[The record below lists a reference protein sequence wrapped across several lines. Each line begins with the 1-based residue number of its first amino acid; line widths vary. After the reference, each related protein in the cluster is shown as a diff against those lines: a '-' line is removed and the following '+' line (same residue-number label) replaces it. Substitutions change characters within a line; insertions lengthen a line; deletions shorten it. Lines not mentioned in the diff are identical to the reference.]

1 MKGVYFNEFH
11 SYEDFRLILSSKT
24 IEAPNAKTVKVSV
37 DGSDGDIDLTEYFG
51 EPKYENRTLEFVF
64 SSVVPINEF
73 LEQFS
78 EINNAIHGKQMKIIM
93 DDDPYFYYV
102 GRCSVSAWK
111 WNGRVVEL
119 TVKCDCEPYKYKIYE
134 TSRTDVI
141 SESGIVNYSNLR
153 KRVIPK
159 FTFDGA
165 MSFLFENKTFSISN
179 AGTYIFPD
187 VEFKA
192 GSNRITYTGSGTVTV
207 KYLEGGL

>member
-11 SYEDFRLILSSKT
+11 SFEDFRLILSSKT
-24 IEAPNAKTVKVSV
+24 IETPNPKTVKVSV
-37 DGSDGDIDLTEYFG
+37 EGADGEIDLTEYFG

-64 SSVVPINEF
+64 SSIVPINEF

-78 EINNAIHGKQMKIIM
+78 EINNAIHGKRVKIIM

-119 TVKCDCEPYKYKIYE
+119 TVKCDCEPYKYKLYK

-141 SESGIVNYSNLR
+141 SESAIINYPNLR
-153 KRVIPK
+153 KRVVPV
-159 FTFDGA
+159 FTFDGT
-165 MSFLFENKTFSISN
+165 MEFTFEGKKFMVD
-179 AGTYIFPD
+179 AGTYAFPD

-192 GSNRITYTGSGTVTV
+192 GSNRITYTGSGTVVV
-207 KYLEGGL
+207 KYQEGGL